1 MNEYTA
7 NPHWLL
13 NQQPIQAGRPAP
25 QTPGEA
31 QPADEELL
39 DAYSRA
45 VVGVVEKVGP
55 AVVSIGVTLSG
66 PPASGR
72 RGRPGPQAEQHGAGS
87 GVIITPDGYLLTN
100 NHVVENASQVEIGLT
115 DGRTLPAEVVGTDP
129 ATDLALVRAG
139 AAGLP
144 AAELGDSGALRVGQ
158 LAIAIGNPLSFQ
170 STVSTGV
177 ISALGRTLRSQSG
190 RLIENIIQTDVPLNP
205 GNSGGPLVD
214 SRGRVIGINTA
225 IIAMAQGISFA
236 IPVNTARWVVT
247 ELITRGKVRRA
258 YLGLSG
264 QARPVS
270 RRVQRYFELPQ
281 STVVEVLAV
290 EANGPAQRAGLREGD
305 RIVALDGQ
313 AVANVDD
320 VHRLLSNQP
329 AAMPLKLSVL
339 RDQERLELS
348 VIPGEA

>member
-1 MNEYTA
+1 
-7 NPHWLL
+7 
-13 NQQPIQAGRPAP
+13 
-25 QTPGEA
+25 
-31 QPADEELL
+31 
-39 DAYSRA
+39 
-45 VVGVVEKVGP
+45 
-55 AVVSIGVTLSG
+55 
-66 PPASGR
+66 
-72 RGRPGPQAEQHGAGS
+72 
-87 GVIITPDGYLLTN
+87 LLTN

-158 LAIAIGNPLSFQ
+158 LAIAIGNPLGFQ

-225 IIAMAQGISFA
+225 IIATAQGISFS

-247 ELITRGKVRRA
+247 ELITRGRVRRA

-270 RRVQRYFELPQ
+270 RRVQRFFELPN
-281 STVVEVLAV
+281 STVVEVVAV
-290 EANGPAQRAGLREGD
+290 EDKGPAQRAGLREGD
-305 RIVALDGQ
+305 RIIALEGQ
-313 AVANVDD
+313 AVASVDD
-320 VHRLLSNQP
+320 IHRLLTNQP
-329 AAMPLKLSVL
+329 AASSLKLGVL